1 MKRLLAVLLLCGLPS
16 VALAGFL
23 VQWDKYVQPG
33 GGAPPATHMIVG
45 RCEQKAPPAECTDFS
60 DLPGGMVDI
69 NLTTFVDP
77 NASPGKNWCY
87 AIYALHADSR
97 SGPSNVAC
105 VYVPK
110 DPVIPQAQMRVVSV
124 DSEETGEADN
134 KRANAIDNN
143 PATFWHTQWGGR
155 VAPPPPHDIVVD
167 LGRVYQV
174 SAFAY
179 LPRQDGQDNGTIARY
194 EFAVSVDG
202 PPWPAP
208 VSKGTFSASTQLK
221 TVEFPAQSGRFV
233 RLTALSEINGHAWT
247 SVAELQVF
255 GTAAAD

>member
-1 MKRLLAVLLLCGLPS
+1 MKRYAKSVLCS
-16 VALAGFL
+16 IFFFFSSRRRHTRFDCDWSSDV
-23 VQWDKYVQPG
+23 
-33 GGAPPATHMIVG
+33 
-45 RCEQKAPPAECTDFS
+45 CSS
-60 DLPGGMVDI
+60 DLRC
-69 NLTTFVDP
+69 NST
-77 NASPGKNWCY
+77 
-87 AIYALHADSR
+87 
-97 SGPSNVAC
+97 
-105 VYVPK
+105 
-110 DPVIPQAQMRVVSV
+110 
-124 DSEETGEADN
+124 
-134 KRANAIDNN
+134 
-143 PATFWHTQWGGR
+143 TFWHTQWGGR

-208 VSKGTFSASTQLK
+208 VATGPWSANTQLK